1 MTCSLF
7 PSTKETIMNYLA
19 IVFGKRSKNWTYLLC
34 SCFVFISVSCSAQE
48 GDLNE
53 AQKPELLIIFATP
66 TAAKKSEKSCRD
78 FIYTPKEEAEKQSFC
93 LEGVIELTFEVD
105 EIIYGQFKGEVIDVI
120 DFHHSISFPQYLIEG
135 GSYFALVKNNGHYI
149 LAQSAKYLSKGEFE
163 WVCGKS
169 LNPFVADKSFNAP
182 PYTKIQAIDCL
193 QGVELEELKRY
204 FKSEAWQA
212 PK

>member
-1 MTCSLF
+1 
-7 PSTKETIMNYLA
+7 MNYLA
-19 IVFGKRSKNWTYLLC
+19 TVFRKISENLKCFLC
-34 SCFVFISVSCSAQE
+34 VCFALISVSCAAQHSE
-48 GDLNE
+48 LIE
-53 AQKPELLIIFATP
+53 AQKPELLIILATP

-78 FIYTPKEEAEKQSFC
+78 FTGSAKKEAEQSFC

-135 GSYFALVKNNGHYI
+135 GSYFALVKDNGHYI
-149 LAQSAKYLSKGEFE
+149 LAQSAKYLGKGEFE
-163 WVCGKS
+163 WVCGKN

-182 PYTKIQAIDCL
+182 PYTKIKEIDCL

-204 FKSEAWQA
+204 FKSDSWQV
-212 PK
+212 PIWTP